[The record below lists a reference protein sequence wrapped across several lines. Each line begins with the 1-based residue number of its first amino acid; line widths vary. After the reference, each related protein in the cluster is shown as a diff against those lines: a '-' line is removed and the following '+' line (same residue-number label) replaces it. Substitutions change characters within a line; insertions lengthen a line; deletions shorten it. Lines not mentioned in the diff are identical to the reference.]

1 MFIPCHFNL
10 FSHSCWLVVSQ
21 KEKRKKQKH
30 IWPVTT
36 YGQFCFLKNVNFSQ
50 TSTVSLCL
58 WTINSITPAE
68 NGQNLIVI
76 KDKEDKKGDGEK
88 EKINN

>member
-1 MFIPCHFNL
+1 M
-10 FSHSCWLVVSQ
+10 LVSGFT
-21 KEKRKKQKH
+21 KRKKKKTETH
-30 IWPVTT
+30 MASDNLWAIL
-36 YGQFCFLKNVNFSQ
+36 FFLKNVNFSQ